1 MPRHISLLFPGQG
14 SQSLGM
20 LSSFSSEDLD
30 FISSASKETLSF
42 DLLDVIQSDSD
53 DKLNQTSFTQPALLA
68 TSYLYYKKFLSITEL
83 TPNIMAGH
91 SLGEYSALVASG
103 SIDFKTALNLVYK
116 RGLFM
121 EKSDAGSMFAIL
133 NLDIETIYSIC
144 DEVRDTLDQI
154 VAPANIN
161 SANQVVIAGSHE
173 AAALAA
179 EKCKVAGA
187 KRTIQLKVSVASHC
201 NLMQSASILLSEEMK
216 NIKFNNPAIPII
228 HNVNALESNNNN
240 HNDDDIAQKLTDQ
253 LIKPVQWLKTM
264 EKINMLDGIV
274 VECGPGRVLSGLAKT
289 NGLSNIL
296 TMSSDNFKEDFNNI
310 YG

>member
-42 DLLDVIQSDSD
+42 DLLDVIQSGSD

-228 HNVNALESNNNN
+228 HNVDALEGNNN
-240 HNDDDIAQKLTDQ
+240 DDIAQKLTDQ

>member
-20 LSSFSSEDLD
+20 LSSFNSEDLD

-42 DLLDVIQSDSD
+42 DLLDVIQSGPD
-53 DKLNQTSFTQPALLA
+53 DRLNQTSFTQPALLA

-103 SIDFKTALNLVYK
+103 SIDFKTALNLVHK

-144 DEVRDTLDQI
+144 NEVRDTLDEI

-161 SANQVVIAGSHE
+161 SANQVVIAGSHD

-216 NIKFNNPAIPII
+216 NIKFNNPTIPII
-228 HNVNALESNNNN
+228 HNVNALEGNNN
-240 HNDDDIAQKLTDQ
+240 DDIAQKLTDQ

-296 TMSSDNFKEDFNNI
+296 TMSSDNFKDNFNNI

>member
-30 FISSASKETLSF
+30 FISSASKEILSF
-42 DLLDVIQSDSD
+42 DLLDVIQSGSD

-144 DEVRDTLDQI
+144 DEVRDTLDEI

-228 HNVNALESNNNN
+228 HNVNALESNNN
-240 HNDDDIAQKLTDQ
+240 DDDIAQKLTDQ

-296 TMSSDNFKEDFNNI
+296 TMSSDNFKEDLNNI

>member
-30 FISSASKETLSF
+30 FISSASKEILSF
-42 DLLDVIQSDSD
+42 DLLDVIQSGPD

-133 NLDIETIYSIC
+133 NLNIETIYSIC
-144 DEVRDTLDQI
+144 DEVRDTLDEI

-228 HNVNALESNNNN
+228 HNVNALESNNN
-240 HNDDDIAQKLTDQ
+240 DDDIAQKLTDQ

>member
-30 FISSASKETLSF
+30 FISSASKEILSF
-42 DLLDVIQSDSD
+42 DLLDVIQSGSD

-144 DEVRDTLDQI
+144 DEVRDALDQI

-240 HNDDDIAQKLTDQ
+240 DDIAQKLTDQ

>member
-30 FISSASKETLSF
+30 FISSASKEKLSF
-42 DLLDVIQSDSD
+42 DLLDVIQSGSD

-201 NLMQSASILLSEEMK
+201 DLMESASILLSEEMK

-228 HNVNALESNNNN
+228 HNVNALESNN
-240 HNDDDIAQKLTDQ
+240 NDDDIAQKLTDQ

>member
-1 MPRHISLLFPGQG
+1 
-14 SQSLGM
+14 M

-30 FISSASKETLSF
+30 FISSASKEILSF
-42 DLLDVIQSDSD
+42 DLLDVIQSGSD

-201 NLMQSASILLSEEMK
+201 NLMQSASMLLSEEMK

-228 HNVNALESNNNN
+228 HNVNALESNN
-240 HNDDDIAQKLTDQ
+240 NDDDIAQKLTDQ

>member
-20 LSSFSSEDLD
+20 LSSFNSEDLD

-42 DLLDVIQSDSD
+42 DLLDVIQSGPD
-53 DKLNQTSFTQPALLA
+53 DRLNQTSFTQPALLA

-103 SIDFKTALNLVYK
+103 SIDFKTALNLVHK

-144 DEVRDTLDQI
+144 NEVRDTLDEI

-173 AAALAA
+173 AAALAS

-216 NIKFNNPAIPII
+216 NIKFNNPTIPII
-228 HNVNALESNNNN
+228 HNVNALEGNNN
-240 HNDDDIAQKLTDQ
+240 DDIAQKLTDQ

-296 TMSSDNFKEDFNNI
+296 TMSSDNFKDNFNNI

>member
-20 LSSFSSEDLD
+20 LSSFNSEDLD
-30 FISSASKETLSF
+30 FISSASKETLPF
-42 DLLDVIQSDSD
+42 DLLDLIQSGPD

-133 NLDIETIYSIC
+133 NLNIETIYSIC
-144 DEVRDTLDQI
+144 DEVRDTLDEI

-216 NIKFNNPAIPII
+216 NIKFNNPTIPII
-228 HNVNALESNNNN
+228 HNVDALEGN
-240 HNDDDIAQKLTDQ
+240 NDDDIAQKLTDQ

>member
-20 LSSFSSEDLD
+20 LSSFNSEDLD
-30 FISSASKETLSF
+30 FISSVSKETLSF
-42 DLLDVIQSDSD
+42 DLLDVIQSGPD
-53 DKLNQTSFTQPALLA
+53 DRLNQTSFTQPALLA

-83 TPNIMAGH
+83 TPNILAGH

-103 SIDFKTALNLVYK
+103 SIDFKTALNLVHK

-144 DEVRDTLDQI
+144 NEVRDTLDEI

-173 AAALAA
+173 AAALAS

-216 NIKFNNPAIPII
+216 NIKFNNPTIPII
-228 HNVNALESNNNN
+228 HNVNALEGNNN
-240 HNDDDIAQKLTDQ
+240 DDIAQKLTDQ

-296 TMSSDNFKEDFNNI
+296 TMSSDNFKDNFNNI

>member
-30 FISSASKETLSF
+30 LISSASKETLSF
-42 DLLDVIQSDSD
+42 DLLDVIQSGSD

-201 NLMQSASILLSEEMK
+201 NLMQSASTLLSEEMK

-228 HNVNALESNNNN
+228 HNVNALESNN
-240 HNDDDIAQKLTDQ
+240 NDDDIAQKLTDQ

>member
-20 LSSFSSEDLD
+20 LSSFNSEDLD
-30 FISSASKETLSF
+30 FISSVSKETLSF
-42 DLLDVIQSDSD
+42 DLLDVIQSGPD
-53 DKLNQTSFTQPALLA
+53 DRLNKTSFTQPALLA

-144 DEVRDTLDQI
+144 NEVRDTLDEI

-173 AAALAA
+173 AAALAS

-216 NIKFNNPAIPII
+216 NIKFNNPTIPII
-228 HNVNALESNNNN
+228 HNVNALEGNNN
-240 HNDDDIAQKLTDQ
+240 DDIAQKLTDQ

-296 TMSSDNFKEDFNNI
+296 TMSSDNFKDNFNNI

>member
-20 LSSFSSEDLD
+20 LSSFNSEDLD

-42 DLLDVIQSDSD
+42 DLLDVIQSGSD

-144 DEVRDTLDQI
+144 DEVRDTLDEI

-228 HNVNALESNNNN
+228 HNVNALESNNN
-240 HNDDDIAQKLTDQ
+240 DDIAQKLTDQ

-296 TMSSDNFKEDFNNI
+296 TMSSDNFKDNFNNI

>member
-20 LSSFSSEDLD
+20 LSSFNSEDLD

-42 DLLDVIQSDSD
+42 DLLDVIQSGPD

-121 EKSDAGSMFAIL
+121 EKSDVGSMFAIL
-133 NLDIETIYSIC
+133 NLNIETIYSIC
-144 DEVRDTLDQI
+144 DEVRETLDEI

-216 NIKFNNPAIPII
+216 NIKFNNPTIPII
-228 HNVNALESNNNN
+228 HNVDALDGN
-240 HNDDDIAQKLTDQ
+240 NDDDIAQKLTDQ

-296 TMSSDNFKEDFNNI
+296 TMSSDNFKDNFNNI

>member
-14 SQSLGM
+14 SQSMGM

-30 FISSASKETLSF
+30 FISSASKKILSF
-42 DLLDVIQSDSD
+42 DLLDVIQNGSD

-187 KRTIQLKVSVASHC
+187 KITIQLKVSVASHC

-228 HNVNALESNNNN
+228 HNVNALESNN
-240 HNDDDIAQKLTDQ
+240 NDDDIAQKLTDQ

>member
-20 LSSFSSEDLD
+20 LSSFNSEDLD

-42 DLLDVIQSDSD
+42 DLLDLIQSGPD

-103 SIDFKTALNLVYK
+103 SIDFRTALNLVYK

-121 EKSDAGSMFAIL
+121 EKSDVGSMFAIL
-133 NLDIETIYSIC
+133 NLNIETIYSIC
-144 DEVRDTLDQI
+144 DEVRDTLDEI

-216 NIKFNNPAIPII
+216 NIKFNNPTIPII
-228 HNVNALESNNNN
+228 HNVDALEGN
-240 HNDDDIAQKLTDQ
+240 NDDDIAQKLTDQ

-296 TMSSDNFKEDFNNI
+296 TMSSDNFKDNFNNI

>member
-30 FISSASKETLSF
+30 FISSASKEILSF
-42 DLLDVIQSDSD
+42 DLLDVIQSGSD

-201 NLMQSASILLSEEMK
+201 DLMESASILLSEEMK

-240 HNDDDIAQKLTDQ
+240 DDIAQKLTDQ

>member
-30 FISSASKETLSF
+30 FISSTSKETLSF
-42 DLLDVIQSDSD
+42 DLLDVIQSGSD

-83 TPNIMAGH
+83 IPNIMAGH

-228 HNVNALESNNNN
+228 HNVNALKSNN
-240 HNDDDIAQKLTDQ
+240 NDDDIAQKLTDQ

-296 TMSSDNFKEDFNNI
+296 TMSSDNFKDNFNNI

>member
-30 FISSASKETLSF
+30 FISSTSKETLSF
-42 DLLDVIQSDSD
+42 DLLDVIQSGSD

-83 TPNIMAGH
+83 IPNIMAGH

-133 NLDIETIYSIC
+133 NLDIVTIYSIC

-179 EKCKVAGA
+179 EKCNVAGA

-216 NIKFNNPAIPII
+216 NIKFNNPTIPII
-228 HNVNALESNNNN
+228 HNVDALEGN
-240 HNDDDIAQKLTDQ
+240 NDDDIAQKLTDQ

>member
-30 FISSASKETLSF
+30 FISSASKEILSF
-42 DLLDVIQSDSD
+42 DLLDVIQSGSD

-228 HNVNALESNNNN
+228 HNVNALESNNN
-240 HNDDDIAQKLTDQ
+240 DDDIAQKLTDQ

-274 VECGPGRVLSGLAKT
+274 VECGPGRALSGLAKT

-296 TMSSDNFKEDFNNI
+296 TMSSDNFKDNFNNI

>member
-20 LSSFSSEDLD
+20 LSSFNSEDLD
-30 FISSASKETLSF
+30 FISSTSKETLSF
-42 DLLDVIQSDSD
+42 DLLDVIQSGPD
-53 DKLNQTSFTQPALLA
+53 DKLNKTSFTQPALLA

-121 EKSDAGSMFAIL
+121 EKSDVGSMFAIL
-133 NLDIETIYSIC
+133 NLNIETIYSIC
-144 DEVRDTLDQI
+144 DEVRETLDEI

-216 NIKFNNPAIPII
+216 NIKFNNPTIPII
-228 HNVNALESNNNN
+228 HNVDALEGN
-240 HNDDDIAQKLTDQ
+240 NDDDIAQKLTDQ

-296 TMSSDNFKEDFNNI
+296 TMSSDNFKDNFNNI

>member
-20 LSSFSSEDLD
+20 LSSFNSEDLD

-42 DLLDVIQSDSD
+42 DLLDVIQSGPD

-121 EKSDAGSMFAIL
+121 EKSDVGSMFAIL
-133 NLDIETIYSIC
+133 NLNIETIYSIC

-216 NIKFNNPAIPII
+216 NIKFNNPTIPII
-228 HNVNALESNNNN
+228 HNVDALEGN
-240 HNDDDIAQKLTDQ
+240 NDDDIAQKLTDQ

-296 TMSSDNFKEDFNNI
+296 TMSSDNFKDNFNNI

>member
-1 MPRHISLLFPGQG
+1 MPRLISLLFPGQG

-20 LSSFSSEDLD
+20 LSSFERQDLD
-30 FISSASKETLSF
+30 FISEVSNEALSF
-42 DLLDVIQSDSD
+42 DLIDIIQNGPE

-68 TSYLYYKKFLSITEL
+68 TSYLYYKKFLSIVGTNPDL
-83 TPNIMAGH
+83 LAGH

-103 SIDFKTALNLVYK
+103 SIDFKEALILVHK

-121 EKSDAGSMFAIL
+121 EQSEVGSMFAIL
-133 NLDIETIYSIC
+133 NLNIETIQTIC
-144 DEVRDTLDQI
+144 SEVSSKLNQI
-154 VAPANIN
+154 VSPANIN
-161 SANQVVIAGSHE
+161 SPNQVVIAGSHE
-173 AAALAA
+173 AAALAS
-179 EKCKVAGA
+179 EKCKAAGA
-187 KRTIQLKVSVASHC
+187 KRSIQLKVSVASHC
-201 NLMQSASILLSEEMK
+201 NLMESASVLISKEME
-216 NIKFNNPAIPII
+216 NVKFNNPLIPVI
-228 HNVNALESNNNN
+228 HNVNALESSDNN
-240 HNDDDIAQKLTDQ
+240 IAQKLTDQ

-296 TMSSDNFKEDFNNI
+296 TMSSDNFQQEFNSV

>member
-30 FISSASKETLSF
+30 FISSASQETLSF
-42 DLLDVIQSDSD
+42 DLLDVIQSGSD

-144 DEVRDTLDQI
+144 DEVRDALDQI

-216 NIKFNNPAIPII
+216 NIKFNNPTIPII
-228 HNVNALESNNNN
+228 HNVDALEGN
-240 HNDDDIAQKLTDQ
+240 NDDDIAQKLTDQ

-296 TMSSDNFKEDFNNI
+296 TMSSDNFKDNFNNI

>member
-30 FISSASKETLSF
+30 FISSTSKETLSF
-42 DLLDVIQSDSD
+42 DLLDVIQSGSD

-121 EKSDAGSMFAIL
+121 EKSDVGSMFAIL
-133 NLDIETIYSIC
+133 NLNIETIYSIC
-144 DEVRDTLDQI
+144 DEVRDTLDEI

-216 NIKFNNPAIPII
+216 NIKFNNPTIPII
-228 HNVNALESNNNN
+228 HNVDALEGN
-240 HNDDDIAQKLTDQ
+240 NDDDIAQKLTDQ

-296 TMSSDNFKEDFNNI
+296 TMSSDNFKDNFNNI

>member
-20 LSSFSSEDLD
+20 LSSFNSEDLD

-42 DLLDVIQSDSD
+42 DLLDLIQSGPD

-83 TPNIMAGH
+83 SPNIMAGH

-121 EKSDAGSMFAIL
+121 EKSDVGSMFAIL
-133 NLDIETIYSIC
+133 NLNIKTIYSIC
-144 DEVRDTLDQI
+144 DEVRDTLDEI

-216 NIKFNNPAIPII
+216 NIKFNNPTIPII
-228 HNVNALESNNNN
+228 HNVDALEGNNN
-240 HNDDDIAQKLTDQ
+240 DDIAQKLTDQ

-296 TMSSDNFKEDFNNI
+296 TMSSDNFKDNFNNI

>member
-30 FISSASKETLSF
+30 FISSASKEILSF
-42 DLLDVIQSDSD
+42 DLLDVIQSGSD

-144 DEVRDTLDQI
+144 DEVRDALDEI

-216 NIKFNNPAIPII
+216 NIKFNNPTIPII
-228 HNVNALESNNNN
+228 HNVDALEGN
-240 HNDDDIAQKLTDQ
+240 NDDDIAQKLTDQ

-296 TMSSDNFKEDFNNI
+296 TMSSDNFKDNFNNI

>member
-30 FISSASKETLSF
+30 FISSVSKETLSF
-42 DLLDVIQSDSD
+42 DLLDVIQSGSD

-228 HNVNALESNNNN
+228 HNVNALESNNN
-240 HNDDDIAQKLTDQ
+240 DDDIAQKLTDQ

>member
-20 LSSFSSEDLD
+20 LSSFNSEDLD
-30 FISSASKETLSF
+30 FISSVSKETLSF
-42 DLLDVIQSDSD
+42 DLLDVIQSGPD
-53 DKLNQTSFTQPALLA
+53 DRLNKTSFTQPALLA

-103 SIDFKTALNLVYK
+103 SIDFKTALNLVHK

-144 DEVRDTLDQI
+144 NEVRDTLDEI

-216 NIKFNNPAIPII
+216 NIKFNNPTIPII
-228 HNVNALESNNNN
+228 HNVNALEGNNN
-240 HNDDDIAQKLTDQ
+240 DDIAQKLTDQ

-296 TMSSDNFKEDFNNI
+296 TMSSDNFKDNFNNI

>member
-20 LSSFSSEDLD
+20 LSSFNSEDLD

-42 DLLDVIQSDSD
+42 DLLDVIQSGPD

-121 EKSDAGSMFAIL
+121 EKSDVGSMFAIL
-133 NLDIETIYSIC
+133 NLNIETIYSIC
-144 DEVRDTLDQI
+144 DEVRETLDEI

-216 NIKFNNPAIPII
+216 NIKFNNPTIPII
-228 HNVNALESNNNN
+228 HNVDALEGNN
-240 HNDDDIAQKLTDQ
+240 DDIAQKLTDQ

-296 TMSSDNFKEDFNNI
+296 TMSSDNFKDNFNNI

>member
-20 LSSFSSEDLD
+20 LSSFNSEDLD

-42 DLLDVIQSDSD
+42 DLLDVIQSGSD

-144 DEVRDTLDQI
+144 NEVRDTLDQI

-173 AAALAA
+173 AAALAS

-216 NIKFNNPAIPII
+216 NIKFNNPTIPII
-228 HNVNALESNNNN
+228 HNVNALEGNNN
-240 HNDDDIAQKLTDQ
+240 DDIAQKLTDQ

-296 TMSSDNFKEDFNNI
+296 TMSSDNFKDNFNNI

>member
-30 FISSASKETLSF
+30 FISSASKEILSF
-42 DLLDVIQSDSD
+42 DLLDVIQSGSD

-91 SLGEYSALVASG
+91 SLGEYSALVASS

-228 HNVNALESNNNN
+228 HNVNALESNNN
-240 HNDDDIAQKLTDQ
+240 DDDIAQKLTDQ

>member
-42 DLLDVIQSDSD
+42 DLLDVIQSGSD

-201 NLMQSASILLSEEMK
+201 DLMESASILLSEEMK

-240 HNDDDIAQKLTDQ
+240 NDDDIAQKLTDQ

>member
-20 LSSFSSEDLD
+20 FSSFSSEDLD
-30 FISSASKETLSF
+30 FISSASKEILSF
-42 DLLDVIQSDSD
+42 DLLDVIQSGSD

-216 NIKFNNPAIPII
+216 NIKFNNPAIPVI

-240 HNDDDIAQKLTDQ
+240 DDIAQKLTDQ

-264 EKINMLDGIV
+264 DKINMLDGIV

-296 TMSSDNFKEDFNNI
+296 TMSSDNFKEDFDNI

>member
-20 LSSFSSEDLD
+20 LSSFNSEDLD

-42 DLLDVIQSDSD
+42 DLLDVIQSGPD

-121 EKSDAGSMFAIL
+121 EKSDVGSMFAIL
-133 NLDIETIYSIC
+133 NLNIETINSIC
-144 DEVRDTLDQI
+144 DEVRDTLDEI

-228 HNVNALESNNNN
+228 HNVNALESNNN
-240 HNDDDIAQKLTDQ
+240 DDDIAQKLTDQ

-296 TMSSDNFKEDFNNI
+296 TMSSDNFKDNFNNI

>member
-1 MPRHISLLFPGQG
+1 
-14 SQSLGM
+14 M
-20 LSSFSSEDLD
+20 LSSFNSEDLD

-42 DLLDVIQSDSD
+42 DLLDVIQSGPD

-133 NLDIETIYSIC
+133 NLNIETIYSIC
-144 DEVRDTLDQI
+144 DEVRDTLDEI

-216 NIKFNNPAIPII
+216 NIKFNNPTIPII
-228 HNVNALESNNNN
+228 HNVDALEGN
-240 HNDDDIAQKLTDQ
+240 NDDDIAQKLTDQ

-296 TMSSDNFKEDFNNI
+296 TMSSDNFKDNFNNI

>member
-20 LSSFSSEDLD
+20 LSSFNSEDLD

-42 DLLDVIQSDSD
+42 DLLDVIQSGPD

-121 EKSDAGSMFAIL
+121 EKSDVGSMFAIL
-133 NLDIETIYSIC
+133 NLNIETIYSIC
-144 DEVRDTLDQI
+144 DEVRETLDEI

-216 NIKFNNPAIPII
+216 NIKFNNPTIPII
-228 HNVNALESNNNN
+228 HNVDALEGN
-240 HNDDDIAQKLTDQ
+240 NDDDIAQKLTDQ

-264 EKINMLDGIV
+264 EKINMFDGIV

-296 TMSSDNFKEDFNNI
+296 TMSSDNFKDNFNNI

>member
-20 LSSFSSEDLD
+20 LSSFERQDLD
-30 FISSASKETLSF
+30 FISEVSNEALSF
-42 DLLDVIQSDSD
+42 DLIDIIQNGPE

-68 TSYLYYKKFLSITEL
+68 TSYLYYKKFLSIVGINPDL
-83 TPNIMAGH
+83 LAGH

-103 SIDFKTALNLVYK
+103 CIDFKEALILVHK

-121 EKSDAGSMFAIL
+121 EQSEVGSMFAIL
-133 NLDIETIYSIC
+133 NLNIETIQTIC
-144 DEVRDTLDQI
+144 SEVSTKLNQI
-154 VAPANIN
+154 VSPANIN
-161 SANQVVIAGSHE
+161 SPNQVVIAGSHE
-173 AAALAA
+173 AAALAS
-179 EKCKVAGA
+179 EKCKAAGA
-187 KRTIQLKVSVASHC
+187 KRSIQLKVSVASHC
-201 NLMQSASILLSEEMK
+201 NLMQSASVLISKEME
-216 NIKFNNPAIPII
+216 NVKFNNPLIPVI
-228 HNVNALESNNNN
+228 HNVNALESSDNN
-240 HNDDDIAQKLTDQ
+240 IAQKLTDQ

-296 TMSSDNFKEDFNNI
+296 TMSSDNFQQEFNSV